1 MTYIAP
7 NSSSNQTKIPEG
19 KRQSWYDAAFNIV
32 KGVLKSPSKVLVLL
46 FLALLVLLQTLNR
59 QSV

>member
-19 KRQSWYDAAFNIV
+19 KRQSWYDAAFNVV
-32 KGVLKSPSKVLVLL
+32 KGVLKSPSKVLV
-46 FLALLVLLQTLNR
+46 FALLGASRVAAD
-59 QSV
+59 S